1 MKVLVTGAS
10 GFVGST
16 LCAHLITKGHTVRGA
31 VRSTSNKPLP
41 GVDVRVVSDL
51 SADTD
56 WSEALSDIN
65 AVVHC
70 AARVHIMNEASVD
83 PLIAFREVNV
93 KGTACLVKQVVDSA
107 VRRFVYISSVKV
119 NGEVTDG
126 NPFRADDTPAPED
139 PYGISKWE
147 AEQVL
152 RGIADETD
160 LEIVIIRPPLIY
172 GPGVSANFLR
182 LMQGLM
188 LGVPLPLGAINNNS
202 RSLVALDNLVDLI
215 ETCLDHPEAVDQTFL
230 VSDGEDLSLKSL
242 LQRTAVALDK
252 PVRLIPI
259 PVSVLGVMLRLLG
272 RADFVK
278 RLCGSL
284 QVDIGK
290 TQNYLNWSPPVSVD
304 DALRK
309 TAKYFL
315 SH

>member
-10 GFVGST
+10 GFVGSA
-16 LCAHLITKGHTVRGA
+16 LCVHLIAKGHAVRGA
-31 VRSTSNKPLP
+31 VRRTSDKPLP

-51 SADTD
+51 SADTN
-56 WSEALSDIN
+56 WSEALAGIN
-65 AVVHC
+65 VVVHC

-83 PLIAFREVNV
+83 PLTAFREVNV
-93 KGTACLVKQVVDSA
+93 KGTAGLVKQVVDSV
-107 VRRFVYISSVKV
+107 VRRFIYISSVKV

-152 RGIADETD
+152 RGIADETN

-182 LMQGLM
+182 LMQGVM
-188 LGVPLPLGAINNNS
+188 LGVPLPLGAINNS
-202 RSLVALDNLVDLI
+202 RSFVALDNLVDLI

-230 VSDGEDLSLKSL
+230 VSDGEDLSIKSL
-242 LQRTAVALDK
+242 LQRTAVALGK
-252 PVRLIPI
+252 PARLISV
-259 PVSVLGVMLRLLG
+259 PVSVLRVMLRLFG
-272 RADFVK
+272 RANFAK

-284 QVDIGK
+284 QVDISK
-290 TQNYLNWSPPVSVD
+290 TRDCLGWSPPVSVD

>member
-1 MKVLVTGAS
+1 MTGAS

-16 LCAHLITKGHTVRGA
+16 LCAYLIAKGHAVRGTVRT
-31 VRSTSNKPLP
+31 TSNKPLP

-51 SADTD
+51 SADTN
-56 WSEALSDIN
+56 WSEALVGIN

-70 AARVHIMNEASVD
+70 AARVHVMNETSVD
-83 PLIAFREVNV
+83 PLTAFREVNV
-93 KGTACLVKQVVDSA
+93 KGTACLVKQAVDNA
-107 VRRFVYISSVKV
+107 VRRFVYISSIKV

-152 RGIADETD
+152 RSIADKTN

-172 GPGVSANFLR
+172 GPGVSANFRR

-188 LGVPLPLGAINNNS
+188 LGVPLPLGAINNS
-202 RSLVALDNLVDLI
+202 RSFVALDNLVDLI

-242 LQRTAVALDK
+242 LQRTAVALGK

-272 RADFVK
+272 RADFAQ

-284 QVDIGK
+284 QVDISK
-290 TQNYLNWSPPVSVD
+290 TRDCLGWSPPVSVD

>member
-16 LCAHLITKGHTVRGA
+16 LCAHLIAKGHTVRGA
-31 VRSTSNKPLP
+31 VRRTSDKPLP
-41 GVDVRVVSDL
+41 GVDVQVVSDL
-51 SADTD
+51 SADTN
-56 WSEALSDIN
+56 WSGALAGIN

-83 PLIAFREVNV
+83 PLTAFREANV
-93 KGTACLVKQVVDSA
+93 KGTACLVKQAVDSA

-152 RGIADETD
+152 RGIADETN

-182 LMQGLM
+182 LMQGVM
-188 LGVPLPLGAINNNS
+188 LGVPLPLGAINNS
-202 RSLVALDNLVDLI
+202 RSMVALDNLVDLI

-230 VSDGEDLSLKSL
+230 VSDGEDLSIKSL
-242 LQRTAVALDK
+242 LQRTAVALGK
-252 PVRLIPI
+252 PARLIPV
-259 PVSVLGVMLRLLG
+259 PVSE
-272 RADFVK
+272 
-278 RLCGSL
+278 
-284 QVDIGK
+284 
-290 TQNYLNWSPPVSVD
+290 
-304 DALRK
+304 
-309 TAKYFL
+309 
-315 SH
+315 

>member
-16 LCAHLITKGHTVRGA
+16 LCAHLTAKGHTVRGA
-31 VRSTSNKPLP
+31 VRKPSDKTLP
-41 GVDVRVVSDL
+41 GMDVRVVSDL
-51 SADTD
+51 SADTN
-56 WSEALSDIN
+56 WSEALADIN
-65 AVVHC
+65 VVVHC

-83 PLIAFREVNV
+83 PLTAFREVNV
-93 KGTACLVKQVVDSA
+93 EGTACLIKQVVDSA
-107 VRRFVYISSVKV
+107 VRRFIYISSVKV

-147 AEQVL
+147 AEQAL
-152 RGIADETD
+152 RGIADETN

-182 LMQGLM
+182 LMQWVM
-188 LGVPLPLGAINNNS
+188 LGVPLPLGAISNS
-202 RSLVALDNLVDLI
+202 RSMVALDNLIDLI

-242 LQRTAVALDK
+242 LQRTAVALGK
-252 PVRLIPI
+252 SVRLIPI

-272 RADFVK
+272 RADFAQ

-284 QVDIGK
+284 QVDIRK
-290 TQNYLNWSPPVSVD
+290 TRECLGWSPPVSVERS
-304 DALRK
+304 A
-309 TAKYFL
+309 
-315 SH
+315 

>member
-10 GFVGST
+10 GFVGSA
-16 LCAHLITKGHTVRGA
+16 LCAYLIAKGHAVRGA
-31 VRSTSNKPLP
+31 VRRTSDKPLP

-51 SADTD
+51 SADTN
-56 WSEALSDIN
+56 WSEALAGIN
-65 AVVHC
+65 VVVHC

-83 PLIAFREVNV
+83 PLAAFRETNV
-93 KGTACLVKQVVDSA
+93 KGTACLVKQVVDKG

-119 NGEVTDG
+119 NGEVTEG
-126 NPFRADDTPAPED
+126 NPFRADDTPAPKD
-139 PYGISKWE
+139 SYGISKWE
-147 AEQVL
+147 AEQAL
-152 RGIADETD
+152 RGIADETN

-182 LMQGLM
+182 LMQGVM
-188 LGVPLPLGAINNNS
+188 LGVPLPLGAINNS
-202 RSLVALDNLVDLI
+202 RSLVALENLVDLI

-242 LQRTAVALDK
+242 LQRTAVALGK
-252 PVRLIPI
+252 SVRLIPI

-272 RADFVK
+272 RADFAQ

-284 QVDIGK
+284 QVDISK
-290 TQNYLNWSPPVSVD
+290 TRDCLGWSPPVSVD